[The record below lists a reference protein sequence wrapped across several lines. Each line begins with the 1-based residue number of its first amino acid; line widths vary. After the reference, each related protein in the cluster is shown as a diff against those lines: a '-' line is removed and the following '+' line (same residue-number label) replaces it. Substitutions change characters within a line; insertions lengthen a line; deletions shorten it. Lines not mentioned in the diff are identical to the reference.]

1 MTWMPKRAMLEVS
14 LTSDLVS
21 PEIDFE
27 EKQSHFLE
35 DGEQG
40 YQKPTTRLA
49 RGSTQVSLS
58 NSQNDR
64 S

>member
-35 DGEQG
+35 DGD
-40 YQKPTTRLA
+40 YQTPTTRLA
-49 RGSTQVSLS
+49 LCQGIHAG
-58 NSQNDR
+58 
-64 S
+64 